1 MQVAFFAVILITF
14 LTGMF
19 LRIFRVDATL
29 RKNLF
34 IVTFFFTMFS
44 SFKIGG
50 GFCAIIQVDQDKPST
65 GLMIATYILDTA
77 SLGFLLKSIVNYL
90 DYMMFPR
97 PSSSSNGGIL
107 GIFNKG
113 GNSDFQEVR
122 IGLSNRK
129 DSESST
135 EDMRP
140 TDPKKDLSKF
150 HPFRVTTVVIMVAI
164 ILSIVGACE
173 MSDGSSGGSTG
184 TYFKV
189 SSLLFLAALILV
201 FGLLVYIYFQQPTFR
216 SGIRIIMFS
225 LVFYL
230 VRIIYSIVLS
240 FTGINISSTSF
251 NKFTLI
257 FGDYKYYTFMGFLME
272 LLIAIMLFI
281 ISQWFLTRN
290 PTHF

>member
-1 MQVAFFAVILITF
+1 MQVAFFAIILITF

-19 LRIFRVDATL
+19 LRISRVDATL

-34 IVTFFFTMFS
+34 VVTFFFTMFS

-50 GFCAIIQVDQDKPST
+50 GICAIIQVDQDKPSI

-77 SLGFLLKSIVNYL
+77 SLGFLLKSILNYL

-107 GIFNKG
+107 GIFKKSG
-113 GNSDFQEVR
+113 SDFEEVR
-122 IGLSNRK
+122 ITNRK
-129 DSESST
+129 DSDTST
-135 EDMRP
+135 EDLRP

-150 HPFRVTTVVIMVAI
+150 HPFRLTTVVITVAI

-173 MSDGSSGGSTG
+173 MSDGSTGGSAE
-184 TYFKV
+184 TYFRV
-189 SSLLFLAALILV
+189 SSLLFLATLISI
-201 FGLLVYIYFQQPTFR
+201 FGLLVYIYFQQPSFK

-281 ISQWFLTRN
+281 ISQWFLMRN